1 MKNIIES
8 ILNRVN
14 DASESSESLYIK
26 KILFIDERD
35 FNVWPDG
42 SIYTKGNILI
52 FDFDKLDEKYKK
64 YKIYK
69 PNFTGAIKELDIQEI
84 IFKGSKITHM
94 EIEGHGYSFNEVK
107 LINKSTAEVA
117 FSDIFGATGVEGDI
131 FFKQKWDYYF
141 TNKDSRNT
149 GVFQARIKG
158 YLHMVNANMEPND
171 RKRVKGMDPK
181 DVLIFINENF
191 GIPEDI
197 HFNLG
202 GDLHFINGIRDRK
215 ELNKFKFYGIT
226 PKDFIPH
233 PEIEELYYCVN

>member
-14 DASESSESLYIK
+14 DASESSESFYIK

-42 SIYTKGNILI
+42 SIYTKGNTLI
-52 FDFDKLDEKYKK
+52 FDFDKLDGKYKE

-69 PNFTGAIKELDIQEI
+69 PNFTGGIKELDIQEI

-117 FSDIFGATGVEGDI
+117 FSDIFGATEVEGDI
-131 FFKQKWDYYF
+131 FFKQKDSYYF
-141 TNKDSRNT
+141 SKNEIRNT
-149 GVFQARIKG
+149 GVFQVRTKG
-158 YLHMVNANMEPND
+158 YLRLVDANLEASD
-171 RKRVKGMDPK
+171 WKKTSGLEAK
-181 DVLIFINENF
+181 DVLEYINKKF
-191 GIPEDI
+191 VIPQGVY
-197 HFNLG
+197 FYLG
-202 GDLHFINGIRDRK
+202 GIDTHFVKGIKDKK
-215 ELNKFKFYGIT
+215 ELNKFIFYKIK
-226 PKDFIPH
+226 PEQFIQH
-233 PEIEELYYCVN
+233 PNIPDLYYYV